1 MIEPLIEACQIVCP
15 YCSHS
20 FETTVDCSVEEQ
32 EYYEDC
38 QACCAPI
45 LFEVSCSY
53 EGQLLSLVCKT
64 DSE

>member
-1 MIEPLIEACQIVCP
+1 MIEPMVETYNVQCP
-15 YCSHS
+15 YCGHE
-20 FETTVDCSVEEQ
+20 FETTIDCSVEEQ
-32 EYYEDC
+32 EYFEDC

-53 EGQLLSLVCKT
+53 EGNLLDVRCKT

>member
-1 MIEPLIEACQIVCP
+1 MIEPLIQEYHVLCP
-15 YCSHS
+15 YCSDQ
-20 FETTVDCSVEEQ
+20 FVTTIDCSVEEQ

-45 LFEVSCSY
+45 LFVVSCSY
-53 EGQLLSLVCKT
+53 DGELLSVICKT